1 MLQVIANIRTRYRW
15 ALLAIAILSSAT
27 VLLIQSFLSIQQSD
41 ARVINIAG
49 KQRML
54 SQKIAWHA
62 NTIKQNNSSEH
73 RQSLKQTMQDFQ
85 YGHSFLTAKNDAG
98 EYLYLGEDLI
108 NFYFAAPANLA
119 QQSERYLAAAAGL
132 LKSAAYETAPS
143 AFNLMEVELFLKKL
157 DHSVSLFEN
166 QANKKVTMVS
176 YLEFGFWLLTLSLL
190 FLELQFIFKPMEA
203 HIKAT
208 LDKYQRQKQQ
218 AELINQN
225 KERFIARA
233 SHEFRTPLQGLINAV
248 DEIQTSPAQKALQQ
262 QAHYCS
268 NRLLNILDEL
278 NEAQQLSSGQ
288 WQLELSKDNLL
299 NTVESVINSY
309 QFSFAQN
316 NLILINKISR
326 ELDIDVEL
334 DHRRLQQ
341 VLSELLNN
349 ALKFTSAGQVTVT
362 ALLNNHQQ
370 LLLKVT
376 DTGTGFATHYP
387 YLSSDLH
394 SQDNNF
400 QGMQMGL
407 ARVQHILHAQKG
419 TIEFKDTQSNGA
431 EVSVVLPINLT
442 KLQQKNKLPTK
453 LHCLIVEDNP
463 LNAMILSG
471 ILKDLGYTSEQA
483 ENGLIATNKVSENSY
498 DLILMD
504 LNMPVM
510 DGFRSIEVIRQELNS
525 TIPIIVVTA
534 NTSKPDLERTYD
546 LGSNGHVYKPINSTA
561 IKKALIKV
569 LNKS

>member
-62 NTIKQNNSSEH
+62 NTIQQNSSSEH
-73 RQSLKQTMQDFQ
+73 RQSLKQAMQDFQ
-85 YGHSFLTAKNDAG
+85 YGHFFLIAKNDLG
-98 EYLYLGEDLI
+98 EYLYLDEDLI
-108 NFYFAAPANLA
+108 NFYFSAPTNLA
-119 QQSERYLAAAAGL
+119 QQSERYLSAATGL
-132 LKSAAYETAPS
+132 LQSTTYNTAPS
-143 AFNLMEVELFLKKL
+143 VFNLIEVELFLKKL
-157 DHSVSLFEN
+157 DHAVSLFEH

-176 YLEFGFWLLTLSLL
+176 YIELGFWLLTLSLL
-190 FLELQFIFKPMEA
+190 LLELQFIFKPMEA
-203 HIKAT
+203 HIKTT
-208 LDKYQRQKQQ
+208 LNKYQRQKQQ
-218 AELINQN
+218 AELISKN

-248 DEIQTSPAQKALQQ
+248 DELQTSPAQKALQQ

-288 WQLELSKDNLL
+288 WQLEISNGNLL

-309 QFSFAQN
+309 QFSFTKN
-316 NLILINKISR
+316 NLILVNKISQ
-326 ELDIDVEL
+326 ELDIDVEV

-349 ALKFTSAGQVTVT
+349 ALKFTQVGQVTVT
-362 ALLNNHQQ
+362 ASMQNKQQ
-370 LLLKVT
+370 LLLSVS
-376 DTGTGFATHYP
+376 DTGKGFANQYP
-387 YLSSDLH
+387 YLSSSH
-394 SQDNNF
+394 TTHDNHF

-407 ARVQHILHAQKG
+407 SRVQHILHAQNG
-419 TIEFKDTQSNGA
+419 GIEFTDQKPNGA
-431 EVSVVLPINLT
+431 TVNVVLPI
-442 KLQQKNKLPTK
+442 KLPEQQQGLLPAK

-463 LNAMILSG
+463 LNAMILDS
-471 ILKDLGYTSEQA
+471 ILKSINYTSEQA
-483 ENGLIATNKVSENSY
+483 SNGLIATDKVASNSY
-498 DLILMD
+498 DVIFMD

-510 DGFRSIEVIRQELNS
+510 DGFRAIEVIRQELNS
-525 TIPIIVVTA
+525 TTPIIVVTA
-534 NTSKPDLERTYD
+534 NTSQADLERAYQ
-546 LGSNGHVYKPINSTA
+546 LGSDGHAYKPINNET
-561 IKKALIKV
+561 IKKALIDV
-569 LNKS
+569 LNKG